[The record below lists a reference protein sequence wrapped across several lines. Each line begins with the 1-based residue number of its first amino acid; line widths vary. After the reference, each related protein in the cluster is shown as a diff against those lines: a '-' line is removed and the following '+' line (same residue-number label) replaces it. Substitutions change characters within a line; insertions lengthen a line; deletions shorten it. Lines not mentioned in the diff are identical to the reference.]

1 MVVLCEECGRYQARY
16 VCEDCGK
23 RVCAICFD
31 TYSGL
36 CKSCLKERYTKPYL
50 EVKPIGFMEL
60 PLIMILLGVTLM
72 FIGALLIGL
81 SGFESGSISGG
92 IVVIPFIPI
101 PIGLAFGPYSLVL
114 VVLAYILAVIF
125 FVLAIIWWRRIKK
138 I

>member
-16 VCEDCGK
+16 VCEDCGR

-36 CKSCLKERYTKPYL
+36 CRLCLKEGYAKPYL
-50 EVKPIGFMEL
+50 EIKPTWFMEL
-60 PLIMILLGVTLM
+60 PIIMILLGVILM
-72 FIGALLIGL
+72 FIGVLLIGL

-114 VVLAYILAVIF
+114 LVLAYVVAIIF
-125 FVLAIIWWRRIKK
+125 FVLAIIWWRKIKK

>member
-1 MVVLCEECGRYQARY
+1 
-16 VCEDCGK
+16 
-23 RVCAICFD
+23 
-31 TYSGL
+31 
-36 CKSCLKERYTKPYL
+36 
-50 EVKPIGFMEL
+50 MEL
-60 PLIMILLGVTLM
+60 PIIMILLGVILM

-114 VVLAYILAVIF
+114 LVLAYVVAIIF
-125 FVLAIIWWRRIKK
+125 FVLAIIWWRKIKK